1 LRHDFSGIAGTEES
15 MEAASVKTGL
25 LTALPVRGG
34 GMTLGV
40 REEFAFYFYGQSSQ
54 HTFMVMVLK

>member
-1 LRHDFSGIAGTEES
+1 

-25 LTALPVRGG
+25 VAALPVRGG

-54 HTFMVMVLK
+54 HKFMVMVLK